1 MFDFKDETYV
11 VLEFVTIDGYWGGM
25 QTKKNNFEV
34 QSSYPIVIEVGAVK
48 IRGEKIVEHYSTF
61 VGIDG
66 CDEHDLKLD
75 EDSPE
80 FNGITAEHLIGAP
93 SFFDV
98 ANYLFE
104 YIRGCTVITKYS
116 KNDSRNPINLL
127 KNYMKNIGYVFNNP
141 VISLNNI
148 ITAVKVKDCLD
159 ECSNEATRLDCYKI
173 ALELENKESYDDM
186 VAGYLD
192 IDPDSARQDSL
203 SRALIMAR
211 LFIELTKDKNKLQP
225 IDEEIPF

>member
-1 MFDFKDETYV
+1 MFDFKKRSYV
-11 VLEFVTIDGYWGGM
+11 FLEFVTVDGYYTGIK
-25 QTKKNNFEV
+25 TKKDKFGV
-34 QSSYPIVIEVGAVK
+34 HLTYPTVIEIGAVK
-48 IRGEKIVEHYSTF
+48 IRDGEIIGHYSTF

-75 EDSPE
+75 EGSSE

-93 SFFDV
+93 SFFDA

-104 YIRGCTVITKYS
+104 YIMGCTVITKYS

-127 KNYMKNIGYVFNNP
+127 KSYMKNIGYVFNNP
-141 VISLNNI
+141 VISMNNI
-148 ITAVKVKDCLD
+148 IAAVKMNGSLAECID
-159 ECSNEATRLDCYKI
+159 ESGIDCYKL
-173 ALELENKESYDDM
+173 ALELENKESYTDM

-192 IDPDSARQDSL
+192 IDLDSTRQDSL

-211 LFIELTKDKNKLQP
+211 LFIKLTKNKNELQP
-225 IDEEIPF
+225 IDEDIPF